1 MEQIDLIIAVDS
13 DGAKTATGDLS
24 ALEKQGTKAEIATA
38 KLAAKADKLTKS
50 LQAEAAKAGMTT
62 RQIKLLELADAKATK
77 EQIALANSA
86 MDVTEKAKKQAKATA
101 NAAKSAGATGG
112 PFRAMRGSL
121 QQVSWQLQ
129 DVAVQTQMG
138 TDKFMILGQQ
148 GPQLASVF
156 GPGGA
161 VLGALIAFGAIAGG
175 FVYRALTGTGEAMKE
190 LAEDAKELRNNF
202 DDLGPAAQKFQR
214 FLAAKEIKEAKKN
227 LENLNKEVKAGAK
240 FSINELTGAKISR
253 ETPEQFAIREME
265 LNQQIER
272 QTLLIGAKE
281 EAVDNLTTRTEDL
294 IASLNEEIRVTGE
307 SEEVVMRGSQ
317 AYIEA
322 NATQKTTIEGLIEKN
337 ATKKE
342 EIKLDKEKIKNDVK
356 ILSITSNLNKVGIK
370 GVELLKLQ
378 QAEKLK
384 ALTDAGASGSVIQA
398 AKDNLQREMDAAVDA
413 ERIRTEA
420 ENTRVKNKQDAEDKR
435 DAAADARTQKRL
447 AKLTQN
453 TMDENALINALAQEQ
468 INFELQQFL
477 TKATT
482 TEQYLQAILDIEAAA
497 QLKRQ
502 ELRDK
507 DAESRTKDN
516 DKAIAEAKALAAAK
530 AQIENQALQSAQN
543 IATSLHGIAEEGSKE
558 AKILFAIQKAIA
570 IAQIIVATEQAA
582 LVASTQAAIGGPFAW
597 LASVAGIRAMGYAS
611 AGIVA
616 GTAIAGG
623 RALGGQ
629 VRGGESYLVGE
640 RGPELLTMGT
650 SGRIATNENLKN
662 AVGGNSGSGVTV
674 NQTINVTTGIQST
687 VRAEIVQLMPQIAQA
702 AKGAV
707 ADGRQRGGNF
717 SRAMSGA

>member
-13 DGAKTATGDLS
+13 DGAKTATSDLS
-24 ALEKQGTKAEIATA
+24 ALEKQGTKAEKATA
-38 KLAAKADKLTKS
+38 KLAAKADKLTKA
-50 LQAEAAKAGMTT
+50 LQAEAAKAGMTA

-77 EQIALANSA
+77 EQIKLANSA

-101 NAAKSAGATGG
+101 NAAKSAGKTGG

-175 FVYRALTGTGEAMKE
+175 FVYRAITGTGEAMKE
-190 LAEDAKELRNNF
+190 LAEDAKELRTNF

-214 FLAAKEIKEAKKN
+214 FLAAKEIEEARKN
-227 LENLNKEVKAGAK
+227 LENLNKEKKAGAK
-240 FSINELTGAKISR
+240 VMMDERTGRLTAR
-253 ETPEQFAIREME
+253 ETPEKFAIREME
-265 LNQQIER
+265 LDQKIER
-272 QTLLIGAKE
+272 QTLLIEAKQ
-281 EAVDNLTTRTEDL
+281 EAVDNLTTRTQDL

-307 SEEVVMRGSQ
+307 SAEVVMRGSR
-317 AYIEA
+317 AYLEA
-322 NATQKTTIEGLIEKN
+322 SASQKKTIDGLIEN
-337 ATKKE
+337 NVTKKT
-342 EIKLDKEKIKNDVK
+342 EIELDKEKIKNDVK
-356 ILSITSNLNKVGIK
+356 ILSITANLNKVGIK

-384 ALTDAGASGSVIQA
+384 ALKDAGASGSVIKA
-398 AKDNLQREMDAAVDA
+398 AKDNLQREMDAAVES

-420 ENTRVKNKQDAEDKR
+420 EKTRVKNKQDAEDKR
-435 DAAADARTQKRL
+435 DVAADVRTKKRL
-447 AKLTQN
+447 AKLSQN
-453 TMDENALINALAQEQ
+453 TMDENALINALAKEQ

-477 TKATT
+477 AKATT
-482 TEQYLQAILDIEAAA
+482 TEQYLQAILDIETAA
-497 QLKRQ
+497 QVKRE
-502 ELRDK
+502 ELRNK

-516 DKAIAEAKALAAAK
+516 DKAIAEAKSLAAAK

-558 AKILFAIQKAIA
+558 AKVLFAIQKAIA

-582 LVASTQAAIGGPFAW
+582 ALASAYEAGGGPIAW
-597 LASVAGIRAMGYAS
+597 LAAKEGIRAMGYAS
-611 AGIVA
+611 VGIVA

-650 SGRIATNENLKN
+650 SGRVTSNDSLKN
-662 AVGGNSGSGVTV
+662 SGNGADVV
-674 NQTINVTTGIQST
+674 INQTINVTTGIQST
-687 VRAEIVQLMPQIAQA
+687 VRAEIVALMPQISNA

-707 ADGRQRGGNF
+707 ADARLRGGNF
-717 SRAMSGA
+717 SKAMAGA